1 MKSMIFDSHA
11 HYNDGRFDSDREELL
26 GKTLPEAGVCGILN
40 MGADLQGCLDTVALT
55 KQYPY
60 VYGAVGIHPEDA
72 AQEMLSHLPELPPEL
87 TEKKPKDWL
96 SLLRELLKLPKIVA
110 VGEIGL
116 DYHWL
121 DACPKERQQ
130 EVFAIQLE
138 LANEL
143 SLPVAVHDREA
154 HGDTLEF
161 LKRYRPQGVLH
172 CFSGSWEMAKE
183 VLSLGMYLGLG
194 GVVTFQNAKHVIE
207 VAEKMPLDRLL
218 LETDAPYMA
227 PVPYRGRRNDS
238 SLIRYVVEKIGELRG
253 LPQEAVLEA
262 AEENTRRLFHLPP
275 RGETL

>member
-1 MKSMIFDSHA
+1 MDAMIFDSHA
-11 HYNDGRFDSDREELL
+11 HYDSGQFNADREELL
-26 GKTLPEAGVCGILN
+26 GKRLPEAGVCGILN
-40 MGADLQGCLDTVALT
+40 MGADLHGCLDTVELT
-55 KQYPY
+55 EKYPY

-72 AQEMLSHLPELPPEL
+72 SAESLENLPELPPEL
-87 TEKKPKDWL
+87 FEKAPSDWL

-130 EVFAIQLE
+130 EVFAVQLE
-138 LANEL
+138 LAKEL
-143 SLPVAVHDREA
+143 SLPVSVHDREA

-183 VLSLGMYLGLG
+183 ILSLGMYLGLG
-194 GVVTFQNAKHVIE
+194 GVVTFNNAKHAVE

-227 PVPYRGRRNDS
+227 PVPYRGKRNDS
-238 SLIRYVVEKIGELRG
+238 SLIRYVAEKIGEIRG
-253 LPQEAVLEA
+253 VAAEVILEA
-262 AEENTRRLFHLPP
+262 AEENTRRLFRLPP
-275 RGETL
+275 RG